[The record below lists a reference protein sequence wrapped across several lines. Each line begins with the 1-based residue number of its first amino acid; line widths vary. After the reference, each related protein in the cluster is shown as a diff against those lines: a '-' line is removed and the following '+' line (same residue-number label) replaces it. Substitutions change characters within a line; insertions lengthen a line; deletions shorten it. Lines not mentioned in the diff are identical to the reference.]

1 MHFLCVFLS
10 YLVIVKTS
18 GDNIL
23 RFNVETKA
31 LNTLKGRGNYPQD
44 VSVDAEN
51 GVVYW
56 VNFQPFGI
64 KHNIMSTS
72 YAGETTDLNIT
83 YTGIIEIAQDV
94 DNLYVLDVVDEIIY
108 KYNKRTWGKMGSIEV
123 PSGTRGIEVAFG
135 KYLEKS
141 RNHNLY

>member
-1 MHFLCVFLS
+1 MLVTHFLYVFLS
-10 YLVIVKTS
+10 YLVIVRTG

-23 RFNVETKA
+23 RFNVETKS
-31 LNTLKGRGNYPQD
+31 LDVLKRRGNYPQD
-44 VSVDAEN
+44 VSVDGNN

-56 VNFQPFGI
+56 VNFDPFGV

-83 YTGIIEIAQDV
+83 YTGTIEIAQDV
-94 DNLYVLDVVDEIIY
+94 DNLYVLDVFNETIY
-108 KYNKRTWGKMGSIEV
+108 RYNKRTLEQMGSIDV

-135 KYLEKS
+135 E
-141 RNHNLY
+141 